1 MTILLAIDDTDIKGS
16 RGTGRVARSIA
27 DAIGRRFPVAGVTR
41 HQLLVHPDIPYTSH
55 NSCAVI
61 EVGASGKDNLVQL
74 FSLACQAIRSDFVT
88 GSDPGV
94 AAAEFEA
101 ISPAMVAFGKDAQRA
116 VLTQRLARDLAK
128 NCNILLEGLG
138 GTEDGVIGAMAG
150 LGLASTRNDGR
161 FIKVGSVRGLTGP
174 HSVEELLNAGIDLV
188 STTDGRIIASG
199 MVWNPQDKSTKPCPV
214 NGRAVL
220 FVEERNG
227 CYTAVRRD

>member
-1 MTILLAIDDTDIKGS
+1 
-16 RGTGRVARSIA
+16 
-27 DAIGRRFPVAGVTR
+27 
-41 HQLLVHPDIPYTSH
+41 
-55 NSCAVI
+55 
-61 EVGASGKDNLVQL
+61 
-74 FSLACQAIRSDFVT
+74 
-88 GSDPGV
+88 
-94 AAAEFEA
+94 
-101 ISPAMVAFGKDAQRA
+101 MVAFGKDAQRA

-161 FIKVGSVRGLTGP
+161 FIQVGSVRGLTGP